1 MSLSDISSEMEARVL
16 ANPIPEGAEMWSML
30 LEIVDRE
37 EFVNF
42 AEERLMNY
50 VQGNQF
56 LFSGDVVPTST
67 DSRIMMM
74 MSTIAAEFFYV
85 GARYEKARQAT
96 QPPA

>member
-1 MSLSDISSEMEARVL
+1 MSLSDISAEMEARVF
-16 ANPIPEGAEMWSML
+16 ANPIPEGAEMWKML
-30 LEIVDRE
+30 LEFVDRE

-50 VQGNQF
+50 AQGNSF
-56 LFSGDVVPTST
+56 LFSGDVVPTSADT
-67 DSRIMMM
+67 RIMTM

-85 GARYEKARQAT
+85 GARYEQAQQAT

>member
-1 MSLSDISSEMEARVL
+1 MSLSDISAEMESRVI
-16 ANPIPEGAEMWSML
+16 ANPIPEGAEMWKML

-50 VQGNQF
+50 VQGNSF

-67 DSRIMMM
+67 DARIMTM

-85 GARYEKARQAT
+85 GARYEQAKQT
-96 QPPA
+96 AQPPS